1 MAVIIRCDII
11 DMICT
16 SAAGHPGGSLSAA
29 DVVTALYFR
38 VMRID
43 PKNPDWPDRDRF
55 ILSKG
60 HACPVWYAALAER
73 GYFDKSNLKTL
84 RRMGSILQGHPD
96 MRKTPGIDM
105 TAGSLGHGLSAGLG
119 MALSGKL
126 LQKDYH
132 VFVIIGDGES
142 QEGSIWEASMAAP
155 NFKLDNLTA
164 ILDYNHLQNDYC
176 VDDLMPI
183 EPLADKWRAFGWSVQ
198 EINGHDYAEIMQ
210 ALTTIPFEVGK
221 PNCVIA
227 YTHKGEGVSFIKDR
241 AGWHHRVPT
250 EEELVLSFIQDAV
263 QDTLGNSYA
272 LSTELATAD
281 AVVLYF
287 TMWCPICDSHAS
299 HMRSAIIPDF
309 PQVRF
314 LLVDYVTG
322 SITASRSAQLSNGYA
337 SSTVLVD
344 TDLSLFNLYQASMGT
359 TVVIDSTG
367 IVRMNEDYKDGVKLR
382 AVLEA
387 LP

>member
-1 MAVIIRCDII
+1 MSQKPMSVEELKKMAVIIRCDII

-16 SAAGHPGGSLSAA
+16 AAAGHPGGSLSAA

-73 GYFDKSNLKTL
+73 GYFDKSHLKTL

-119 MALSGKL
+119 MALSAKL
-126 LQKDYH
+126 QQKDFH

-164 ILDYNHLQNDYC
+164 ILDYNHLQNDYSLE
-176 VDDLMPI
+176 DIMPI
-183 EPLADKWRAFGWSVQ
+183 HPVVDKWKAFGWHV
-198 EINGHDYAEIMQ
+198 IDIDGHDMAQVVQ
-210 ALTTIPFEVGK
+210 ALEEAK
-221 PNCVIA
+221 
-227 YTHKGEGVSFIKDR
+227 THKGAPTMIVANTIKGKGVSYMENVCE
-241 AGWHHRVPT
+241 WHGKAPCQ
-250 EEELVLSFIQDAV
+250 EEADQALEEL
-263 QDTLGNSYA
+263 
-272 LSTELATAD
+272 
-281 AVVLYF
+281 
-287 TMWCPICDSHAS
+287 
-299 HMRSAIIPDF
+299 R
-309 PQVRF
+309 R
-314 LLVDYVTG
+314 
-322 SITASRSAQLSNGYA
+322 
-337 SSTVLVD
+337 
-344 TDLSLFNLYQASMGT
+344 
-359 TVVIDSTG
+359 
-367 IVRMNEDYKDGVKLR
+367 
-382 AVLEA
+382 
-387 LP
+387 